1 MKSKTKKCNTK
12 KHGGMR
18 STRNKN
24 PPKRLTYG
32 KKSPPKKSKRQTKRQ
47 TKQKSKKTKKQ
58 KKTQNKTQNKN
69 LNKLLLNNIKE
80 TSKEE
85 IHNKCMECGKGF
97 YTSAECPQKLCGY
110 HRRSKHLGSTPYSQ
124 KMAYEK
130 VLKQN
135 KPALNTQ
142 DMDSIANWSQYNWV
156 HSNPNKKKEEQKAA
170 HMRNIKKYREKASKD
185 AQEIKRAYLDYL
197 NKSKKKLEYD
207 PANPGY

>member
-18 STRNKN
+18 STRMKK
-24 PPKRLTYG
+24 PPKRLTYQ

-47 TKQKSKKTKKQ
+47 TKKTKTQ
-58 KKTQNKTQNKN
+58 KKTQNKTQTKK

-85 IHNKCMECGKGF
+85 IHKKCMECGKGF

-110 HRRSKHLGSTPYSQ
+110 HRRSKHLGSTPYSH

-135 KPALNTQ
+135 KPTLNTQ

-170 HMRNIKKYREKASKD
+170 HMRNIKRYREKASKD

>member
-58 KKTQNKTQNKN
+58 KKTQTKK

-110 HRRSKHLGSTPYSQ
+110 HRRLTENVLLKSFETKQTIIKYTRHGFYSKLVT
-124 KMAYEK
+124 
-130 VLKQN
+130 
-135 KPALNTQ
+135 
-142 DMDSIANWSQYNWV
+142 I
-156 HSNPNKKKEEQKAA
+156 
-170 HMRNIKKYREKASKD
+170 
-185 AQEIKRAYLDYL
+185 
-197 NKSKKKLEYD
+197 
-207 PANPGY
+207 